1 MTVTV
6 TLTILFGLLGM
17 AVGSFLNVCI
27 DRLPARKSLA
37 YPPSRCDV
45 CGHPLAVKDLFPVF
59 SYLWLRGK
67 CRYCGARIPRRVPL
81 VEFAAGVLFAFL
93 FWDYGFT
100 YEFPL
105 VAFYSC
111 VLLVL
116 AVIDLHHKLILNVIV
131 YPVAVIALAISF
143 FLPGTDW
150 WRGLAGG
157 AIGFAILE
165 LPALV
170 SPRGMG
176 MGDVKMAAM
185 IGLMAGFPRVFVAV
199 LGGIVLG
206 ALVALVL
213 LVMKKRG
220 RKDGIP
226 FGPFLALGGFA
237 ALVWGDRL
245 LALYL
250 GLFQP

>member
-1 MTVTV
+1 MTV

-27 DRLPARKSLA
+27 DRLPAGKSLA
-37 YPPSRCDV
+37 YPPSRCDA

-67 CRYCGARIPRRVPL
+67 CRYCGARIAWRVPL
-81 VEFAAGVLFAFL
+81 VELAAGALFAFL
-93 FWDYGFT
+93 YWNYGLT
-100 YEFPL
+100 YQFL
-105 VAFYSC
+105 LIAFYSC

-116 AVIDLHHKLILNVIV
+116 AVIDLDHKLILNVIV
-131 YPVAVIALAISF
+131 YPVAVIVLVISLV
-143 FLPGTDW
+143 LPGTDW

-157 AIGFAILE
+157 GIGFGILA
-165 LPALV
+165 LPALI
-170 SPRGMG
+170 SPSGMG
-176 MGDVKMAAM
+176 LGDVKMAAM
-185 IGLMAGFPRVFVAV
+185 IGLMTGFPNVFVAL

-206 ALVALVL
+206 GLVALVL
-213 LVMKKRG
+213 LLTKKRG

-237 ALVWGDRL
+237 ALVWGERL
-245 LALYL
+245 LDLYL
-250 GLFQP
+250 RLF